1 MRTTLQTNK
10 LAHASLGKKTR
21 TTHKQTTKW
30 TTEHDGN
37 NNNNTIHSNNIARNF
52 KHYFGTAGDF
62 SADSWSASLPS
73 CTRPV
78 NGCGVVPCCNYVS
91 FVFSSGLIRLL
102 LKSALSIWGGIL
114 KHNCAMA
121 GDFVV
126 DSVSASFSAVY
137 TVRERWRGCSALYLG
152 LSGIFLRFVSIY
164 LPVSVPMV
172 IRFRTSVGFKW
183 PQPSVC
189 RCPDRQ
195 AIDVHRPIHR

>member
-1 MRTTLQTNK
+1 MIFLKSAFPICIVFLNTTLERRRISLQTRGPRP
-10 LAHASLGKKTR
+10 S
-21 TTHKQTTKW
+21 Q
-30 TTEHDGN
+30 
-37 NNNNTIHSNNIARNF
+37 
-52 KHYFGTAGDF
+52 
-62 SADSWSASLPS
+62 S

-91 FVFSSGLIRLL
+91 FVFSSGLIGLL

-137 TVRERWRGCSALYLG
+137 TVREWWRGCSALYLG

-189 RCPDRQ
+189 NCPDRPT
-195 AIDVHRPIHR
+195 IDVHRPIDR